1 MSHKGEREF
10 NVKNEYTQK
19 VVLKMDIRETLQ
31 ALGITIDDIIN
42 TAMMLWAPHPGVET
56 MDKARRIFNDELS
69 HSFLDPNVSILIYI
83 GIALERDARDGLIP
97 NLDRHTYCND
107 LTRLIADEVLGMS
120 IAMYVGGYKGHFDY
134 VRFDNAKPG
143 ILSKL
148 GPFMD
153 DVIAGLIG
161 GVSANMYDRGM
172 ASVLQDI

>member
-1 MSHKGEREF
+1 
-10 NVKNEYTQK
+10 
-19 VVLKMDIRETLQ
+19 MDIREMLQ
-31 ALGITIDDIIN
+31 AIGITIDDITD
-42 TAMMLWAPHPGVET
+42 TAMKLWVPHPGVET
-56 MDKARRIFNDELS
+56 IDKARHIFNDELS
-69 HSFLDPNVSILIYI
+69 HSFLDPNLCILIYT

-107 LTRLIADEVLGMS
+107 LTCLIADEVLGMS

-134 VRFDNAKPG
+134 VRFDNKKPG
-143 ILSKL
+143 ILGKL

-172 ASVLQDI
+172 ANVPQDV